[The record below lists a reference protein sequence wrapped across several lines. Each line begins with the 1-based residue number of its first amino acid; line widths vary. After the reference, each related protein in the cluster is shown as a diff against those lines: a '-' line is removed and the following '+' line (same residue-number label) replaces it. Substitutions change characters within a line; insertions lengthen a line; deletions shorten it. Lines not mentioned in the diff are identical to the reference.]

1 MAQYTDYIPHNYD
14 CKCRCPDCIEY
25 ELNLRAS
32 IKGETVRFEISSGPI
47 LTEEEKRKLR
57 K

>member
-32 IKGETVRFEISSGPI
+32 IKGETIRFEISSGPI